1 MGTASTGRSRRFAT
15 RAMMPSERSATT
27 IPASTSSQK
36 WFAVARTQ
44 NQTQA
49 GQSAQRA
56 FDHQC
61 RDGAEEEDA
70 DDQRVGGVEA
80 RHRRVRVGERA
91 EAGLVVDAVDEAV
104 GAGTSTAAR
113 SA

>member
-1 MGTASTGRSRRFAT
+1 MIAILLWGDYSRFAMGAASAGRARRLAT
-15 RAMMPSERSATT
+15 RETMPSERSATT

-36 WFAVARTQ
+36 WFAVASTQ

-49 GQSAQRA
+49 GQSAQTA

-61 RDGAEEEDA
+61 REARKRKIA

-91 EAGLVVDAVDEAV
+91 E
-104 GAGTSTAAR
+104 SR
-113 SA
+113 SGG